1 MGKRYPKQ
9 TINLKIFVLFITL
22 NFSLFSFSQFH
33 ELGGFFGGS
42 NYIGDIGS
50 TNYISPNN
58 YALGL
63 IYKWNM
69 TTRYSFRAS
78 AIIANIQKS
87 DYTSKNINRFLR
99 SYKFDNNIQEFSGG
113 LEINFEDFNLH
124 NPETK
129 FTPFIFLGINY
140 FGYDLFYHDP
150 TNKNVVNYGKDE
162 SISIPIIF
170 GVKTNP
176 SPLFVIGF
184 EIGARYALTDNI
196 DGSKPVDP
204 FSNNDNLIFGNI
216 NNNDWYV
223 FSGITI
229 SFTFGDLPC
238 YCKE

>member
-1 MGKRYPKQ
+1 MKV
-9 TINLKIFVLFITL
+9 FLFFIL
-22 NFSLFSFSQFH
+22 MNFSLLSFSQFH

-63 IYKWNM
+63 VYKWNM

-78 AIIANIQKS
+78 TIISRIKKS
-87 DYTSKNINRFLR
+87 DYSSSNINRFLR
-99 SYKFDNNIQEFSGG
+99 SYRFENNIQEFSAGV
-113 LEINFEDFNLH
+113 EINFKDFNLH
-124 NPETK
+124 DPDK
-129 FTPFIFLGINY
+129 KLTPFMFLGINY
-140 FGYDLFYHDP
+140 FRYNLFYHDP
-150 TNKNVVNYGKDE
+150 VTLSNVEYGEDE

-176 SPLFVIGF
+176 SPLLVLGF

-196 DGSKPVDP
+196 DGSSPVDS
-204 FSNNDNLIFGNI
+204 FSGIDNLMFGNL

>member
-1 MGKRYPKQ
+1 MKV
-9 TINLKIFVLFITL
+9 FLFFIL
-22 NFSLFSFSQFH
+22 MNFSLLSFSQFH

-63 IYKWNM
+63 VYKWNM
-69 TTRYSFRAS
+69 TTRYSFRLS
-78 AIIANIQKS
+78 TIISGIKKS
-87 DYTSKNINRFLR
+87 DYSSSNINRFLR
-99 SYKFDNNIQEFSGG
+99 SYRFENNIQEFSAGV
-113 LEINFEDFNLH
+113 EINFKDFNLH
-124 NPETK
+124 DPNK
-129 FTPFIFLGINY
+129 KLTPFMFLGINY
-140 FGYDLFYHDP
+140 FRYNLFYHDP
-150 TNKNVVNYGKDE
+150 VTLSNVEYGEDE

-176 SPLFVIGF
+176 SPLLVLGF

-196 DGSKPVDP
+196 DGSSPVDS
-204 FSNNDNLIFGNI
+204 FSGIDNLMFGNL

>member
-1 MGKRYPKQ
+1 MKV
-9 TINLKIFVLFITL
+9 FLFFIL
-22 NFSLFSFSQFH
+22 MNFSLLSFSQFH

-63 IYKWNM
+63 VYKWNM

-78 AIIANIQKS
+78 TIISRIKKS
-87 DYTSKNINRFLR
+87 DYSSSNINRFLR
-99 SYKFDNNIQEFSGG
+99 SYRFENNIQEFSAGV
-113 LEINFEDFNLH
+113 EINFKDFNLH
-124 NPETK
+124 DPNK
-129 FTPFIFLGINY
+129 KLTPFMFLGINY
-140 FGYDLFYHDP
+140 FRYNLFYHDP
-150 TNKNVVNYGKDE
+150 VTLSNVEYGEDE

-176 SPLFVIGF
+176 SPLLVLGF

-196 DGSKPVDP
+196 DGSSPVDS
-204 FSNNDNLIFGNI
+204 FSGIDNLMFGNL